1 MDGDRRKRKNF
12 SMVNRGVQQSGDVPH
27 GWRRDGVSKTSELPT
42 REELLR
48 RMWSLASAR
57 ANDAVKLAFLPE
69 EQMGAIGKL
78 DLAALTELKRVS
90 SGTVELKFTDRMRAL
105 ETLVTKVGG
114 VVTGRMAI
122 LAEGDA
128 QQRKDIQYLAPLP
141 VFNAD
146 GTVK

>member
-27 GWRRDGVSKTSELPT
+27 GWRRDGVSKTSDLPT

-105 ETLVTKVGG
+105 ETLYKLVEQEREGG
-114 VVTGRMAI
+114 RLDAFY
-122 LAEGDA
+122 AELDGDEA
-128 QQRKDIQYLAPLP
+128 E
-141 VFNAD
+141 
-146 GTVK
+146 

>member
-1 MDGDRRKRKNF
+1 
-12 SMVNRGVQQSGDVPH
+12 MVNRGVQQSGDVPH

-69 EQMGAIGKL
+69 EQMGAIGK
-78 DLAALTELKRVS
+78 RVS

-105 ETLVTKVGG
+105 ETLYKLVEQEREGG
-114 VVTGRMAI
+114 RLDAFY
-122 LAEGDA
+122 AELDGDEA
-128 QQRKDIQYLAPLP
+128 E
-141 VFNAD
+141 
-146 GTVK
+146 

>member
-1 MDGDRRKRKNF
+1 MEYTIFGE
-12 SMVNRGVQQSGDVPH
+12 SHGPAIGVVLSGVPA
-27 GWRRDGVSKTSELPT
+27 GLPLDLDAV

-105 ETLVTKVGG
+105 ETLYKLLEQEREGG
-114 VVTGRMAI
+114 RLEAFYEDLDGG
-122 LAEGDA
+122 GD
-128 QQRKDIQYLAPLP
+128 K
-141 VFNAD
+141 
-146 GTVK
+146 

>member
-1 MDGDRRKRKNF
+1 M
-12 SMVNRGVQQSGDVPH
+12 
-27 GWRRDGVSKTSELPT
+27 SKTSELPT

-90 SGTVELKFTDRMRAL
+90 SGTVELKFTDRARLL
-105 ETLVTKVGG
+105 ERLLDAADHSGEDQVD
-114 VVTGRMAI
+114 RFLSAMERQE
-122 LAEGDA
+122 EG
-128 QQRKDIQYLAPLP
+128 K
-141 VFNAD
+141 
-146 GTVK
+146 

>member
-1 MDGDRRKRKNF
+1 M
-12 SMVNRGVQQSGDVPH
+12 
-27 GWRRDGVSKTSELPT
+27 SKTSELPT

-48 RMWSLASAR
+48 RMWCLASAR

-105 ETLVTKVGG
+105 ETLYKLVEQEREGG
-114 VVTGRMAI
+114 RLDAFY
-122 LAEGDA
+122 AELDGDEA
-128 QQRKDIQYLAPLP
+128 E
-141 VFNAD
+141 
-146 GTVK
+146 

>member
-42 REELLR
+42 RDELLR

-90 SGTVELKFTDRMRAL
+90 SGRVELKFTDRMRAL
-105 ETLVTKVGG
+105 ETLWRLLGESGG
-114 VVTGRMAI
+114 
-122 LAEGDA
+122 A
-128 QQRKDIQYLAPLP
+128 QQDELYRALTELGG
-141 VFNAD
+141 
-146 GTVK
+146 GTEDWNGE

>member
-1 MDGDRRKRKNF
+1 MRANF
-12 SMVNRGVQQSGDVPH
+12 GEHFKLTIFGESHGPAIGVVLSGVPA
-27 GWRRDGVSKTSELPT
+27 GLPLDLDAV

-105 ETLVTKVGG
+105 ETLYKLLEQEREGG
-114 VVTGRMAI
+114 RLEAFYEDLDGG
-122 LAEGDA
+122 GD
-128 QQRKDIQYLAPLP
+128 K
-141 VFNAD
+141 
-146 GTVK
+146 